1 MGKGRRE
8 QRLRAFR
15 SSDPEREVRGRMAV
29 LALFMRADDLR
40 RALRDSRKSARAGAA
55 GYDPARHTAL
65 LRLLK
70 AEARRSGPRAG
81 HRPSNSAVER

>member
-1 MGKGRRE
+1 MGKERRV
-8 QRLRAFR
+8 RAFR
-15 SSDPEREVRGRMAV
+15 ASDPEREVCRRMAA
-29 LALFMRADDLR
+29 LALFMRGDDLR

-55 GYDPARHTAL
+55 GYDPARHAAL

-70 AEARRSGPRAG
+70 AEARGPRPG